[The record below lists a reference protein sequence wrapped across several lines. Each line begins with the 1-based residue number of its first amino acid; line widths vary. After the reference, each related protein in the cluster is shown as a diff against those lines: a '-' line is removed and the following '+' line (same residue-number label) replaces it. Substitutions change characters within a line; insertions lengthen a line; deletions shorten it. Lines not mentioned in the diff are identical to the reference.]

1 MELFRQTNIDFLRW
15 KWWAIGASWALI
27 LIGAISMWAHNGLK
41 YGIDFEGGTQ
51 IALRFQEKP
60 DIDRLR
66 KLLDSGNFGGNGIQR
81 YEAPEKNEVL
91 IRVQQQ
97 KKEGRD
103 ITAEVLALLR
113 QGLGAST
120 DGSRLD
126 LNIQGRDVLSGRL
139 VQADPDHVAGK
150 PGVNPADYYGRAA
163 EEIIA
168 QRSRVGIFPSTAAV
182 DGVAG
187 ITPAVKEWVKANTL
201 AGPFVLLSAEN
212 VGPQVGSDLRK
223 TALWALATSILGM
236 LIYIAWRFKSLPFGV
251 GAVVALIHDTL
262 ITVGLLSLFGREFNL
277 VVVAAILTLVGYSV
291 NDTVVVYDR
300 IRENQRS
307 PKKEPL
313 EVLINRSINQ
323 TLSRTVLTSGATML
337 VVLALF
343 FLGGEVLHTFALTL
357 IIGIIIGTY
366 SSIYVAAPIVVIW
379 KDMAGKRKL
388 AVVPAAAPVRVAPAA
403 PAPRT
408 AGPAGPAGPKS
419 APSATSGG
427 GRRKKN
433 RR

>member
-15 KWWAIGASWALI
+15 KWWAIGASWLLI
-27 LIGAISMWAHNGLK
+27 IVGMGHVIAQHGLK
-41 YGIDFEGGTQ
+41 YGIDFSGGTQ
-51 IALRFQEKP
+51 IALKFRDKP
-60 DIDRLR
+60 DIDQLR
-66 KLLDSGNFGGNGIQR
+66 RVLAGGAFGETGIQR

-97 KKEGRD
+97 AKEGRD

-113 QGLGAST
+113 QGMGAT
-120 DGSRLD
+120 VDPAKID
-126 LNIQGRDVLSGRL
+126 LNIQGRDNLSQRL
-139 VQADPDHVAGK
+139 AQADPDRVAGK
-150 PGVNPADYYGRAA
+150 PNTVLTDYYRSMAETIVARRSQLGMFKSPAD
-163 EEIIA
+163 
-168 QRSRVGIFPSTAAV
+168 V
-182 DGVAG
+182 DS
-187 ITPAVKEWVKANTL
+187 IPAVPQPVRDWVKANTVT
-201 AGPFVLLSAEN
+201 GPFVLLSAEN
-212 VGPQVGSDLRK
+212 VGPQVGADLRQ
-223 TALWALATSILGM
+223 TALLAIVTSIGGM
-236 LIYIAWRFKSLPFGV
+236 LIYIWWRFKSLPFGV

-277 VVVAAILTLVGYSV
+277 VVIAALLTLVGYSV

-313 EVLINRSINQ
+313 EVVINRSINQ

-343 FLGGEVLHTFALTL
+343 FLGGEVLNTFALTL

-379 KDMAGKRKL
+379 RDWLGKKKL
-388 AVVPAAAPVRVAPAA
+388 AVVPAAPAPAPRPAA
-403 PAPRT
+403 PAPTPRPAAPT
-408 AGPAGPAGPKS
+408 ASSG
-419 APSATSGG
+419 AP
-427 GRRKKN
+427 RRKKN